1 VYNERPPTRIPR
13 GPHNTAVVAPAPLRS
28 FRRPHARLYHVVRR
42 VTRNFMHFV
51 ELDSYFNN
59 LINMLINMLKSK
71 NGVSVAKDFF
81 THRPARPQEF
91 IQDASI
97 YLPGAREHFL
107 ALRTVSTALSILL
120 FATSCTLA
128 ICHHSC

>member
-1 VYNERPPTRIPR
+1 M
-13 GPHNTAVVAPAPLRS
+13 VAPAPLRS
-28 FRRPHARLYHVVRR
+28 FRRPHARLYHVARR
-42 VTRNFMHFV
+42 VTRNFMHFD
-51 ELDSYFNN
+51 ELDSHFNN

-107 ALRTVSTALSILL
+107 ALRTVSTVSGASGASGALPGS
-120 FATSCTLA
+120 
-128 ICHHSC
+128 

>member
-1 VYNERPPTRIPR
+1 MAHTTPQWWPR
-13 GPHNTAVVAPAPLRS
+13 RHCAASADLTPDCPADCTTWWL
-28 FRRPHARLYHVVRR
+28 VRR
-42 VTRNFMHFV
+42 VTRNFMHSV
-51 ELDSYFNN
+51 ELDSHSNN

-81 THRPARPQEF
+81 THRPARLQEF

-120 FATSCTLA
+120 FATSCTFA